1 MRMRNSINNK
11 LLAGVWFCCTK
22 PSINT
27 FFKPF
32 LSLGRGHV
40 HTYPY
45 ICDNPT
51 GPLRTHEGVQ
61 MCAKESYKCGERK
74 HGVNPPGSCL
84 LTLPLF
90 NIVHGMGIDYMH
102 CVLLNIVRLLVNLWF
117 DSSHHHQ
124 AWSCSKKVAAA
135 DIKLINIRPP
145 STITRTPRSLTERK
159 YWKASEY
166 RAFLF
171 YYSLPVM
178 CDLLPKEYYEH
189 FMLLCHAIHVLNS
202 NTISIRNL
210 NKANKLLHRFYYQFA
225 FLYHSRYLTMNMHQL
240 LHLTESVKY
249 LGPLHTFSCF
259 DHEHC
264 NGLYDTF
271 QS

>member
-1 MRMRNSINNK
+1 
-11 LLAGVWFCCTK
+11 
-22 PSINT
+22 
-27 FFKPF
+27 
-32 LSLGRGHV
+32 
-40 HTYPY
+40 
-45 ICDNPT
+45 
-51 GPLRTHEGVQ
+51 
-61 MCAKESYKCGERK
+61 
-74 HGVNPPGSCL
+74 
-84 LTLPLF
+84 
-90 NIVHGMGIDYMH
+90 MH

-264 NGLYDTF
+264 NGLLTKMIHSSHRVDIQLIYMF
-271 QS
+271 SSLQSICSLAQDKHVQTE